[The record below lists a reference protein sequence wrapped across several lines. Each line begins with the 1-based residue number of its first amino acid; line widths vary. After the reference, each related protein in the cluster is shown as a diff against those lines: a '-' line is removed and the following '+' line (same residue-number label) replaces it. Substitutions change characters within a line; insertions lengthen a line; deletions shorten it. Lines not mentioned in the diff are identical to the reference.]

1 LKKIA
6 ETGGLR
12 ADQIGLAANTIPR
25 YVYAEKRQTDEPAL
39 ALFAHIWFSHAERPG
54 RVTPTTGPCKSDTHH
69 SLLCDRIQLRNVH
82 LFTRRTNYY
91 INAWLSN
98 GWV

>member
-1 LKKIA
+1 MKKIA

-39 ALFAHIWFSHAERPG
+39 ALFAHI
-54 RVTPTTGPCKSDTHH
+54 
-69 SLLCDRIQLRNVH
+69 
-82 LFTRRTNYY
+82 
-91 INAWLSN
+91 
-98 GWV
+98 